1 MKIEGQTLAFVDE
14 YGHPAAAFTLSAWAG
29 YACENSRPETTGG
42 RVQLI
47 LEPEDPSAEAESIDP
62 QDYAAQIR
70 WLVEHQN
77 ALRERIEVAL
87 LHFIHHTLIGQYHL
101 DDPELA
107 AIREVGQFRREID
120 PTAVH
125 LFPGG
130 GDDTLWVSFEF
141 ECSWDPEHGCGVV
154 CRGLDVIEV
163 GVSDVAW
170 DLPLLDE

>member
-1 MKIEGQTLAFVDE
+1 MNIDGQTLAFDE
-14 YGHPAAAFTLSAWAG
+14 AYERLRSSFTLAAWAG

-42 RVQLI
+42 RVELI
-47 LEPEDPSAEAESIDP
+47 LEPEDPSADASSVDP
-62 QDYAAQIR
+62 QQYVDAIR
-70 WLVEHQN
+70 WLLAHQD
-77 ALRERIEVAL
+77 ALRERIELAL
-87 LHFIHHTLIGQYHL
+87 LRFIHETLIGAYRI

-120 PTAVH
+120 PSAVH

-130 GDDTLWVSFEF
+130 ADDAPWISFEF
-141 ECSWDPEHGCGVV
+141 ECSWDPEHGCGVI

-170 DLPLLDE
+170 DLPLQDE